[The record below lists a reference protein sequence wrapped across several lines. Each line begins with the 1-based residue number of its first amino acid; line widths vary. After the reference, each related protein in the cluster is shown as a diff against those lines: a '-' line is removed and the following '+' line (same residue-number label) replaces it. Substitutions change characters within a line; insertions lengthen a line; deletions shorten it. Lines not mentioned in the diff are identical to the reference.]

1 MPIYRVQ
8 APDGNVYKIEGP
20 ANANH
25 EDLFRTIAEQNPMAA
40 KTTQELQAEKSAP
53 TSISDLARTAGSSLV
68 GAGKSLVDVFGAG
81 SDISS
86 YLGDVA
92 QKLEQGK
99 TPERLAEIARRQEL
113 SKRAEKEGTWAQ
125 IKSGLAGVAEA
136 PIESLVSGVFSAA
149 PTIATGAAALAALPA
164 SAPAALAVGV
174 QRASQIL
181 IAAAQG
187 TGEVK
192 GDIHDAIKQAYKEK
206 NPNMAPEE
214 VERLATEAQAYT
226 LKNAPTLIGGAA
238 FGALDALTGFE
249 KSTSKALRGAFDT
262 EKKAFTKEGLQAAIA
277 QLPEKAVQAPTY
289 LGQAF
294 KTGIGEAIPE
304 GLQGGYGQLAQNVA
318 MTQAGF
324 ETPTFQGVAGAAA
337 RDALVGALTGT
348 AMSPLGRSVAHA
360 EFEADKYLRGVKAE
374 QELQTQREEFAKQQ
388 EKTKENLGVGKTLAL
403 GYEPKAE
410 EEKYTNPA
418 ATITKKE
425 LMPEEV
431 KFVDDYRKQNG
442 LPPLKSY
449 SIEDIKD
456 AMPGVDPEGEQG
468 RIDSILAAKYGYK
481 PVDDNTG
488 KPVNYTPDDVISA
501 AEDEKNI
508 ATGTKGFSDF
518 LTRVTGSSDLNTMS
532 QPQLFAAFQAVKQM
546 PESEEKQIL
555 PEGTGASRFTDK
567 QYKQAV
573 SWFGQTFEESKN
585 KPLSRETILQDIQE
599 ATGLEQKPDAEAML
613 DTAIKNGDL
622 AETET
627 KVFRTVDAEGKPSQF
642 TYATREAAEKAAKK
656 KGLNVK
662 EETVKQLIPPPAA
675 QPAKRLNLP
684 AGYQMTKETVKE
696 GEIPAGFE
704 IFPEGRGKALDVAK
718 DEEELKAKIAELTP
732 ARQKEAE
739 RHLGFIDK
747 DRATLQKAKD
757 NLLAMVARGEKGSQS
772 YEKAKTKL
780 ASQEAILNDR
790 IERNMQKVADL
801 TAPLKSR
808 PTKETK
814 QITREKI
821 TVTKGGKSLG
831 SFPDNVKAQEA
842 ILVQMTDEELAATA
856 SDDRLGAIADRAA
869 KELDRR
875 KQPAGIIVKRSPK
888 KTEEL
893 PPLAPEVQEAADE
906 IAKKL
911 VPILQRMGL
920 GDVGLKIV
928 QSIKSGGEGSYTKN
942 LIQLAIDTDKPL
954 EVMHHESLH
963 ALKDLGFFTDQ
974 QWATLERQ
982 AEKVWINKYLKN
994 VQSEITTPEG
1004 EKKTMSRYDAYVSL
1018 GYTPEEIR
1026 EEAIAD
1032 AFADFATTKP
1042 PGGMIASIMK
1052 RLNDL
1057 FKAIKN
1063 AFSRSGFESAEDI
1076 FGKAQRGELKGVKSG
1091 ETKPTEPT
1099 QRPSTGGDETERLST
1114 RRAGER
1120 RGRLPDGSPAPL
1132 EGAPAIEGATGPDPR
1147 LVDVAKAYA
1156 KKAGIPFRAQAHYS
1170 FVYPQKASRIAKAYD
1185 EMEHAPNDP
1194 RVREAYQELIDQTRA
1209 QYDALTDAGYK
1220 FTFFDSN
1227 TDPYGGNPFNAMRD
1241 LRQNKEMA
1249 VYGTYDGFGTEGIT
1263 AGAVDDNPLL
1273 QDTGL
1278 RWPDQKGEMHPVTA
1292 NDLFRAVHDAFGHG
1306 LEGAGFRARGEENAW
1321 QAHSKMYTGLARG
1334 AMTSETRGQNSWL
1347 NFGPYGDKNR
1357 NAKIEDTVFAEQKT
1371 GLMPEW
1377 TWNEGMVSDEEGVT
1391 LGKLQPQAQ
1400 VYDAVH
1406 YGKQPSLNAL
1416 NGDRYGEG
1424 LRGGE
1429 RRRLDMSDDPR
1440 IKRRAYFYIEND
1452 KGEMPTPESGL
1463 GANVYTQ
1470 RFNNILGPGPA
1481 MNEISR
1487 AARGDSNTFESEVID
1502 AGYDG
1507 YAIPSMG
1514 MMVILNHNPPVNYQ
1528 GTRPELQERLSL
1540 KIVRDNEPVNLGEKP
1555 TVNAIG
1561 KYFDKSVMDAFGRKL
1576 SYQNGED
1583 FERAFKQ
1590 ASEEIKY
1597 QLEQERSGLDWYDND
1612 IKSAFKET
1620 AKLIPELKKSEN
1632 RILFSVIAGI
1642 MSPQTTARDNWF
1654 IAAKNFQNYL
1664 ATGNIS
1670 GLNFETGGLWQGGTQ
1685 SANKKVQLEFL
1696 DAMIKDMGKKKALAW
1711 VMSDHTVSE
1720 INSFRQKYGKLKS
1733 GIEGKMTDMRPG
1745 LYAFGPKVGPFVS
1758 NLNGIHDVTVDKW
1771 MTRTFN
1777 RYFGTMIGPDGNIID
1792 APTEPQR
1799 RAIKRLV
1806 NEVAQNA
1813 NIKPYQVQSLLWF
1826 YEQKLFTKLGV
1837 PSPSYAFSDGARRF
1851 TQNARDRGGEEGV
1864 AGAVEPTAKLS
1875 LRKAP
1880 DTPAFKRWFGDS
1892 KAVDKNGDP
1901 QVMYHGTSRDF
1912 NAFRAGLIFASPNP
1926 IVANKFAANDML
1938 YSPEKP
1944 GIEPG
1949 ANVMPVYIKTSNPFD
1964 YENPEH
1970 VNELF
1975 EKIKTNFAPPSRTAA
1990 KRLLSEGQF
1999 KIIEENVDTIKE
2011 LGFDGLYVEEFGE
2024 KNLAVFEPNQVKSAT
2039 GNQGTFSAESPDV
2052 RLSLRS
2058 TRQPPDS
2065 KEFKNWFTGSY
2076 FTSNGE
2082 PLIMYHGTARDITIF
2097 KGKQAKAIFVTTK
2110 PEVAEDYANMGVD
2123 YMRAEAYKA
2132 LTRDEKVE
2140 LITTVAEQAE
2150 RDGTIDRNELKEITS
2165 NLKKRVP
2172 PIDPEKNR
2180 ILDLPYQ
2187 IEGEIIE
2194 SLNNLLPTK
2203 GNIMPVYVN
2212 AKNIFDYANKDDV
2225 NRVYN
2230 WMMNN
2235 SNALGRMEN
2244 PEQWL
2249 KKVKDLVS
2257 RGNWNRIE
2265 SEPVQEAIRALGF
2278 DGFSVLEAGTKN
2290 YAVYNPTAIKSVTG
2304 NIGTFG
2310 LGEVSTEQAARFGMT
2325 PEQARQAQAEGDI
2338 RFSLKNVGYHSGD
2351 LGYGT
2356 DTVLGRMDGGRST
2369 GHFGTGVYFVG
2380 NPISREGR
2388 PTKIADL
2395 SQYNLFKPSFPSS
2408 AHNVHNALKFVNRSV
2423 GLDLSD
2429 EDQKD
2434 EYNKN
2439 IDLAAMYLDLE
2450 LRTPFSRPEIKKVI
2464 ESSIASAKKERTPE
2478 IIHTDEYIDSASTR
2492 VMKKLGF
2499 DGVDVRGLKG
2509 LDNTEYGT
2517 VVYRETVPE
2526 YKEKL
2531 SLKKVPVGI
2540 PENVWDL
2547 HNAYQEAEGKA
2558 TGTMTS
2564 QQKTAATKA
2573 FKRLSKAAEAFTGNE
2588 QDALKLMQEMNTI
2601 SGIRK
2606 AMAEDDT
2613 SALDTYKVSS
2623 PALWRQE
2630 TGEKLSL
2637 RAATPAAT
2645 NAAIDRVTYV
2655 REEKGFVERL
2665 MDAISPK
2672 SWSDFRSKA
2681 MNRYDAMS
2689 LADKRRAQKMG
2700 GAALLADQSAEA
2712 AALMSDLAAGVTA
2725 SALGVHD
2732 RHGGAPVFRNGITT
2746 IDSSI
2751 KGPVAIF
2758 APLAKYGDPR
2768 IYQMWQ
2774 FYAGAKR
2781 ARRFYKD
2788 GKEQNY
2794 TPSDMAL
2801 ADQLG
2806 QQYPEFKQIFDEWN
2820 KFNDALVKYQV
2831 DTGVLS
2837 KERADE
2843 YRKYSDYIPFYR
2855 QLEDEYTLGPK
2866 VFQSIS
2872 GVKVG
2877 KKLKGSEAPIAD
2889 LMETIVRNVQSGIQA
2904 GMKNTAAQRAIKVFE
2919 DIGEAVPT
2927 HPTDTGPSTVYAF
2940 VNGEKKAY
2948 IVADPA
2954 LYNSMQSLNLPDL
2967 PFIGFFAGP
2976 ANLLRNLVTKDPG
2989 FMLANMVRDSMSAWV
3004 TSGVKMTPVAS
3015 AVKNFTGALRGT
3027 SPEFQALLNA
3037 GVLGGYE
3044 FSQNVEASGK
3054 QLQKELAK
3062 YGPSTTLGK
3071 IKKPFTSVWEALE
3084 KGTTASD
3091 AATRMEV
3098 YKNVLAET
3106 GNEAEATFRALEVMN
3121 FNRKGSSAVIRI
3133 LTAAVPFLNAR
3144 IQGLDVLY
3152 RASFGKMA
3160 TQDAKAI
3167 QKSFFIRGATIMALS
3182 MIYWGLTHNDDD
3194 YKKQEQ
3200 ETRDNYWLVPSLGIK
3215 IPIPFEVGV
3224 IFKVIPERIA
3234 EYAFGTDTGK
3244 DFANAMTR
3252 ALVSTFAFNPIPQT
3266 ILPLVEAK
3274 TNYSF
3279 FTGRSILG
3287 QGMENIAPEYQV
3299 GPNTS
3304 NLAKWFAS
3312 LTGGMTML
3320 PDYLRSPAMID
3331 HIIGGYTGTFGTYA
3345 ADAIDAIVSANSDV
3359 PKASKR
3365 FEQMPVLRR
3374 FLLDPEARGNVTAYY
3389 DLKNTVDEAVR
3400 TSNFLERTMSFE
3412 DLAKYNTDVVKTLAV
3427 DDLVKSMDKDMKELN
3442 NFAVQIRSSPIESDE
3457 KRDLLRAINQAQNN
3471 MTANIK
3477 LIKKSMD

>member
-249 KSTSKALRGAFDT
+249 KSTSKALRSAFDT

-294 KTGIGEAIPE
+294 KTGISEAIPE

-318 MTQAGF
+318 MSQAGF

-374 QELQTQREEFAKQQ
+374 KELQTQREEFAKQQ
-388 EKTKENLGVGKTLAL
+388 EQTKENLGVGKTLAL

-442 LPPLKSY
+442 LPPLKAY

-585 KPLSRETILQDIQE
+585 KPLSRETIVQDIQD
-599 ATGLEQKPDAEAML
+599 ATGLEQKHDAEAL
-613 DTAIKNGDL
+613 LNTAVKNGDL
-622 AETET
+622 AETEE
-627 KVFRTVDAEGKPSQF
+627 KVFRTYDDNGKLVSTYRDKAKADA
-642 TYATREAAEKAAKK
+642 AAKK
-656 KGLNVK
+656 QGLNVK
-662 EETVKQLIPPPAA
+662 EERLKQLTPPPAA

-684 AGYQMTKETVKE
+684 AGYEMTKETVKE

-704 IFPEGRGKALDVAK
+704 IYPDGRGKALVTVPT
-718 DEEELKAKIAELTP
+718 EAELQAKVESLTG
-732 ARQKEAE
+732 ARKKEA
-739 RHLGFIDK
+739 DK
-747 DRATLQKAKD
+747 TLANMNRDIATLKKARES
-757 NLLAMVARGEKGSQS
+757 LESMEARGEVGSQA
-772 YEKAKTKL
+772 YELAKSRL
-780 ASQEAILNDR
+780 AKQERVLGKR
-790 IERNMQKVADL
+790 IERHKERIEGYQ
-801 TAPLKSR
+801 APLKTR
-808 PTKETK
+808 PTEAKK
-814 QITREKI
+814 QVTREKI

-888 KTEEL
+888 AKEEL
-893 PPLAPEVQEAADE
+893 PPLAPEFQEAADE

-920 GDVGLKIV
+920 GDVGFKIV

-942 LIQLAIDTDKPL
+942 LIQLAIDAQNPL

-1004 EKKTMSRYDAYVSL
+1004 EKKTMSRYDAYVLL

-1063 AFSRSGFESAEDI
+1063 AFNRSGFESAEDI
-1076 FGKAQRGELKGVKSG
+1076 FGKAQRGELKGAKSG

-1147 LVDVAKAYA
+1147 LVEVAKAYA

-1227 TDPYGGNPFNAMRD
+1227 TDPYAGNPFNAMRD

-1357 NAKIEDTVFAEQKT
+1357 NAKIEDTVFAQQKT

-1429 RRRLDMSDDPR
+1429 RRRLEMSDDPR
-1440 IKRRAYFYIEND
+1440 IKKRAYFYIEND
-1452 KGEMPTPESGL
+1452 KGEMPEPESGL

-1481 MNEISR
+1481 MSEISR

-1528 GTRPELQERLSL
+1528 GTRPELQEKLSL

-1576 SYQNGED
+1576 SYRNGED

-1590 ASEEIKY
+1590 ATEEVKY

-1612 IKSAFKET
+1612 VKSAFKET
-1620 AKLIPELKKSEN
+1620 AKLIPELRKSEN

-1642 MSPQTTARDNWF
+1642 MSPQTNARDNWF

-1664 ATGNIS
+1664 ATGDIS

-1696 DAMIKDMGKKKALAW
+1696 DAMIKNMGKKKALAW
-1711 VMSDHTVSE
+1711 IMSDHPVSE

-1733 GIEGKMTDMRPG
+1733 GIAGKMTDMMPG

-1837 PSPSYAFSDGARRF
+1837 PSPSYEFSDGARKF
-1851 TQNARDRGGEEGV
+1851 TQDARDRGGEEGV
-1864 AGAVEPTAKLS
+1864 AGAVEPTGK
-1875 LRKAP
+1875 
-1880 DTPAFKRWFGDS
+1880 
-1892 KAVDKNGDP
+1892 
-1901 QVMYHGTSRDF
+1901 
-1912 NAFRAGLIFASPNP
+1912 
-1926 IVANKFAANDML
+1926 
-1938 YSPEKP
+1938 
-1944 GIEPG
+1944 
-1949 ANVMPVYIKTSNPFD
+1949 
-1964 YENPEH
+1964 
-1970 VNELF
+1970 
-1975 EKIKTNFAPPSRTAA
+1975 
-1990 KRLLSEGQF
+1990 
-1999 KIIEENVDTIKE
+1999 
-2011 LGFDGLYVEEFGE
+2011 
-2024 KNLAVFEPNQVKSAT
+2024 
-2039 GNQGTFSAESPDV
+2039 
-2052 RLSLRS
+2052 LSLRS
-2058 TRQPPDS
+2058 TRQPPES

-2225 NRVYN
+2225 NRVYE

-2235 SNALGRMEN
+2235 SSALGRMEN

-2356 DTVLGRMDGGRST
+2356 DTVLGRMAGGRST

-2408 AHNVHNALKFVNRSV
+2408 AHNVHDALKFVNRSV
-2423 GLDLSD
+2423 GLDLND

-2439 IDLAAMYLDLE
+2439 IDLAAMYLDLS
-2450 LRTPFSRPEIKKVI
+2450 LHTSFTRPEIKKII
-2464 ESSIASAKKERTPE
+2464 ESSIASATKELTPE

-2509 LDNTEYGT
+2509 FDNTEYGT

-2531 SLKKVPVGI
+2531 SLKKVPIGI

-2573 FKRLSKAAEAFTGNE
+2573 FKRLSKAAEVFTGNE

-2601 SGIRK
+2601 SGIRQ
-2606 AMAEDDT
+2606 AMAEGDT
-2613 SALDTYKVSS
+2613 SALDAYKVSS

-2637 RAATPAAT
+2637 RASTSPAI
-2645 NAAIDRVTYV
+2645 NAAVGRTTTA
-2655 REEKGFVERL
+2655 REEKGFIERM

-2672 SWSDFRSKA
+2672 SWSDFRAKS

-2689 LADKRRAQKMG
+2689 VADKLRAKKMG

-2758 APLAKYGDPR
+2758 APLAKYGDPYV
-2768 IYQMWQ
+2768 YQLWQ

-2794 TPSDMAL
+2794 TPADMAL
-2801 ADQLG
+2801 ADQLTN
-2806 QQYPEFKQIFDEWN
+2806 QYPEFKQIFDEWN

-2837 KERADE
+2837 KEMADE

-2855 QLEDEYTLGPK
+2855 QLEDEPTLGPR

-2872 GVKVG
+2872 GVKG
-2877 KKLKGSEAPIAD
+2877 PKKLKGSEAPIAD

-2904 GMKNTAAQRAIKVFE
+2904 GMKNHAARQAIKVFS
-2919 DIGEAVPT
+2919 DIGEAKPT
-2927 HPTDTGPSTVYAF
+2927 FPSASGPSVVY
-2940 VNGEKKAY
+2940 VMENGKKAAY
-2948 IVADPA
+2948 EVADHG

-2967 PFIGFFAGP
+2967 PFMGFFAGP

-3027 SPEFQALLNA
+3027 SPEYQALLNA

-3044 FSQNVEASGK
+3044 FSQNVEQSGK
-3054 QLQKELAK
+3054 QMYKELAK
-3062 YGPSTTLGK
+3062 QGPSTALGK

-3106 GNEAEATFRALEVMN
+3106 GNEAEAIFRALEVMN

-3182 MIYWGLTHNDDD
+3182 MMYWALTHDDDD

-3234 EYAFGTDTGK
+3234 EYSFGTDTGK

-3287 QGMENIAPEYQV
+3287 QGMENVAPEYQV

-3312 LTGGMTML
+3312 ITGGMTML

-3345 ADAIDAIVSANSDV
+3345 ADAIDAIVSSNSDV

-3389 DLKNTVDEAVR
+3389 DLKNATDEAVR
-3400 TSNFLERTMSFE
+3400 TSNFLERTMNFE
-3412 DLAKYNTDVVKTLAV
+3412 DFAKYNTDVVKTLATA
-3427 DDLVKSMDKDMKELN
+3427 DLVKSMDKDMKELN
-3442 NFAVQIRSSPIESDE
+3442 NFAVQVRSSPMDSDQ

>member
-1 MPIYRVQ
+1 MELNQVLGALRNADAAGDVEAAKRLSLIARSLTGQV
-8 APDGNVYKIEGP
+8 GP
-20 ANANH
+20 EAIMST
-25 EDLFRTIAEQNPMAA
+25 EDLQNA
-40 KTTQELQAEKSAP
+40 KSAP
-53 TSISDLARTAGSSLV
+53 TSISDIARSFGSGVV

-81 SDISS
+81 SGASE
-86 YLGDVA
+86 YLGEVA
-92 QKLEQGK
+92 QGLQQGL
-99 TPERLAEIARRQEL
+99 TPERKAEMARRAEL
-113 SKRAEKEGTWAQ
+113 SKRAEKEGTFAE
-125 IKSGLAGVAEA
+125 IKSGLAGILEA
-136 PIESLVSGVFSAA
+136 PLQSIAQGVGSSL
-149 PTIATGAAALAALPA
+149 PTIAAGLVALPA

-181 IAAAQG
+181 ISAAQG

-192 GDIHDAIKQAYKEK
+192 GDVFESIKQAYKDK
-206 NPNMAPEE
+206 GMDDAQASK
-214 VERLATEAQAYT
+214 LATEAQAYT
-226 LKNAPTLIGGAA
+226 LKNAPLLIGGAA
-238 FGALDALTGFE
+238 FGALDAATGFE
-249 KSTSKALRGAFDT
+249 KSASRALRGALT
-262 EKKAFTKEGLQAAIA
+262 PEKTFTKEGLDAAIA
-277 QLPEKAVQAPTY
+277 NLPKKAVEAPTY
-289 LGQAF
+289 LGQAV
-294 KTGIGEAIPE
+294 KTGIGESIPE

-318 MTQAGF
+318 MSQAGF

-348 AMSPLGRSVAHA
+348 AMSPLSHSVANA
-360 EFEADKYLRGVKAE
+360 EFQADKYLRGVQAQQQFDKE
-374 QELQTQREEFAKQQ
+374 REEFAKTQ
-388 EKTKENLGVGKTLAL
+388 EQTKENLGVNKSLML
-403 GYEPKAE
+403 GYEPPAE

-418 ATITKKE
+418 ATIKKNE
-425 LMPEEV
+425 LMADEV
-431 KFVDDYRKQNG
+431 KFVDTYRKQNG

-456 AMPGVDPEGEQG
+456 AMPNVDPAGEQG

-488 KPVNYTPDDVISA
+488 KPVNYTADDVISA
-501 AEDEKNI
+501 AEDEKNV
-508 ATGTKGFSDF
+508 ATGTKGFNDF
-518 LTRVTGSSDLNTMS
+518 LTRTTGSSDLNTMT
-532 QPQLFAAFQAVKQM
+532 QPQLFAAYSAIKQM
-546 PESEEKQIL
+546 PESKEKVIL

-567 QYKQAV
+567 QYNKAV
-573 SWFGQTFEESKN
+573 SWFGQTFEQFDN
-585 KPLSRETILQDIQE
+585 KPLSRETIISDIQE
-599 ATGLEQKPDAEAML
+599 ATGLEQKHDAEALL
-613 DTAIKNGDL
+613 DTAVKNGDL
-622 AETET
+622 AETEEQ
-627 KVFRTVDAEGKPSQF
+627 VFRTYDDNGKLVSTYRDKAKADA
-642 TYATREAAEKAAKK
+642 AAKK
-656 KGLNVK
+656 QGLNVK
-662 EETVKQLIPPPAA
+662 EERLKQLTPPPAA
-675 QPAKRLNLP
+675 EPSKRANLP
-684 AGYQMTKETVKE
+684 AGYEMTKETVKE

-704 IFPEGRGKALDVAK
+704 IFPEGRGKALVTVPT
-718 DEEELKAKIAELTP
+718 EAELQAKVESLTG
-732 ARQKEAE
+732 ARKKEA
-739 RHLGFIDK
+739 DK
-747 DRATLQKAKD
+747 TLANMNRDIGTLKKARES
-757 NLLAMVARGEKGSQS
+757 LESMEARGEVGSQA
-772 YEKAKTKL
+772 YELAKTRL
-780 ASQEAILNDR
+780 AKQERVLGKR
-790 IERNMQKVADL
+790 IERHKGRIEGYQ
-801 TAPLKSR
+801 APLKTR
-808 PTKETK
+808 PTEAKK

-842 ILVQMTDEELAATA
+842 ILVQMTDEELAAAA

-888 KTEEL
+888 AKEEL

-942 LIQLAIDTDKPL
+942 LIQLAIDADKPL

-1004 EKKTMSRYDAYVSL
+1004 EKKTMSRYDAYISL

-1063 AFSRSGFESAEDI
+1063 AFNRSGFESAEDI
-1076 FGKAQRGELKGVKSG
+1076 FGKAQRGELKGVKIG

-1099 QRPSTGGDETERLST
+1099 QRPSAGGDERERFSVG
-1114 RRAGER
+1114 RAGER

-1278 RWPDQKGEMHPVTA
+1278 RWPDQNGEMHPVTA

-1357 NAKIEDTVFAEQKT
+1357 NAKIEDTVFAQQKT

-1377 TWNEGMVSDEEGVT
+1377 TWNEGMVSDEEGLT

-1406 YGKQPSLNAL
+1406 YGKQSSLNAL

-1440 IKRRAYFYIEND
+1440 IKKRAYFYIEND

-1528 GTRPELQERLSL
+1528 GTRPELQEKLSL
-1540 KIVRDNEPVNLGEKP
+1540 KIVKDNEPVNLGEKP

-1590 ASEEIKY
+1590 ATEEVKY

-1642 MSPQTTARDNWF
+1642 MSPQTNARDNWF

-1696 DAMIKDMGKKKALAW
+1696 DAMIKDMGKKKALVW
-1711 VMSDHTVSE
+1711 VMSDHPVSE

-1733 GIEGKMTDMRPG
+1733 GIDGKMTDMRPG

-1892 KAVDKNGDP
+1892 KVVDANGEP
-1901 QVMYHGTSRDF
+1901 LVVYHATRNFEGNEFKPSPKVNRVGNPDGYYFTYDIEDANRY
-1912 NAFRAGLIFASPNP
+1912 AG
-1926 IVANKFAANDML
+1926 
-1938 YSPEKP
+1938 ET
-1944 GIEPG
+1944 EG
-1949 ANVMPVYIKTSNPFD
+1949 AQIIPAYLSIQNPFNYVGKFSPSKRMID
-1964 YENPEH
+1964 QYE
-1970 VNELF
+1970 
-1975 EKIKTNFAPPSRTAA
+1975 
-1990 KRLLSEGQF
+1990 
-1999 KIIEENVDTIKE
+1999 KE
-2011 LGFDGLYVEEFGE
+2011 LRQDNPNLKDDWINAKLDIFKDGYWPNISFPTDAMTRVIKAGGYDGMKDGRDWVAFDS
-2024 KNLAVFEPNQVKSAT
+2024 NQIKSAT
-2039 GNQGTFSAESPDV
+2039 GNIGTYSESPDI

-2058 TRQPPDS
+2058 TRQPPES

-2076 FTSNGE
+2076 FTSKGE
-2082 PLIMYHGTARDITIF
+2082 PLVMYHGTARDITIF
-2097 KGKQAKAIFVTTK
+2097 KGKQAKAIFVTTQ
-2110 PEVAEDYANMGVD
+2110 PEVAETYADMGVD
-2123 YMRAEAYKA
+2123 YMRTEAYKA

-2140 LITTVAEQAE
+2140 LITTVAEQAML
-2150 RDGTIDRNELKEITS
+2150 DGTINARELKEITS

-2212 AKNIFDYANKDDV
+2212 AKNVFDYANKDDV
-2225 NRVYN
+2225 NRVYE

-2235 SNALGRMEN
+2235 SSALGRMEN
-2244 PEQWL
+2244 PEKWL
-2249 KKVKDLVS
+2249 SSVKSLIS
-2257 RGNWNRIE
+2257 RGNWPRIE
-2265 SEPVQEAIRALGF
+2265 SPEVQEAIRALGF

-2338 RFSLKNVGYHSGD
+2338 RFSLK
-2351 LGYGT
+2351 
-2356 DTVLGRMDGGRST
+2356 
-2369 GHFGTGVYFVG
+2369 
-2380 NPISREGR
+2380 
-2388 PTKIADL
+2388 
-2395 SQYNLFKPSFPSS
+2395 
-2408 AHNVHNALKFVNRSV
+2408 
-2423 GLDLSD
+2423 
-2429 EDQKD
+2429 
-2434 EYNKN
+2434 
-2439 IDLAAMYLDLE
+2439 
-2450 LRTPFSRPEIKKVI
+2450 
-2464 ESSIASAKKERTPE
+2464 
-2478 IIHTDEYIDSASTR
+2478 
-2492 VMKKLGF
+2492 
-2499 DGVDVRGLKG
+2499 
-2509 LDNTEYGT
+2509 
-2517 VVYRETVPE
+2517 
-2526 YKEKL
+2526 
-2531 SLKKVPVGI
+2531 KVPVGI

-2573 FKRLSKAAEAFTGNE
+2573 FKRLSKAAEAFTGNQ

-2601 SGIRK
+2601 SGIRQ

-2637 RAATPAAT
+2637 RASTPAAI
-2645 NAAIDRVTYV
+2645 NDAIDRTTSV
-2655 REEKGFVERL
+2655 REQKGFVER
-2665 MDAISPK
+2665 MMQAISPQA
-2672 SWSDFRSKA
+2672 WSDFRAKS

-2689 LADKRRAQKMG
+2689 VADKKRAQKMG
-2700 GAALLADQSAEA
+2700 GTALLADQSAES
-2712 AALMSDLAAGVTA
+2712 AALMSDLSAGVTA
-2725 SALGVHD
+2725 SVLGVHD
-2732 RHGGAPVFRNGITT
+2732 RNGGAPVFRNGITT
-2746 IDSSI
+2746 VDGNI

-2758 APLAKYGDPR
+2758 APLARYGDPR
-2768 IYQMWQ
+2768 VYQMWQ

-2781 ARRFYKD
+2781 ARRYFKD
-2788 GKEQNY
+2788 GKEKNY
-2794 TPSDMAL
+2794 TPTDMAY

-2820 KFNDALVKYQV
+2820 KFNNALVQYQV

-2843 YRKYSDYIPFYR
+2843 YRKYSDYLPFYR
-2855 QLEDEYTLGPK
+2855 QLEDEATLGPK

-2872 GVKVG
+2872 GVKG
-2877 KKLKGSEAPIAD
+2877 PKKLKGSEAPIAD

-2927 HPTDTGPSTVYAF
+2927 HPTDTGPATVYAL

-2948 IVADPA
+2948 IVADHA
-2954 LYNSMQSLNLPDL
+2954 LYNSMQSLNLPEL
-2967 PFIGFFAGP
+2967 PFLGFFAGP

-3004 TSGVKMTPVAS
+3004 TSGVSMTPVAS
-3015 AVKNFTGALRGT
+3015 TVKNFTGALRGT
-3027 SPEFQALLNA
+3027 APEYKALLNA
-3037 GVLGGYE
+3037 GILGGYE

-3054 QLQKELAK
+3054 QLSKELAK
-3062 YGPSTTLGK
+3062 YGPSTTFGK
-3071 IKKPFTSVWEALE
+3071 ITKPFTSLWGALE

-3106 GNEAEATFRALEVMN
+3106 GNEAEALYRALEVMN
-3121 FNRKGSSAVIRI
+3121 FNRKGNSAVIRI

-3152 RASFGKMA
+3152 RAAFGQMA
-3160 TQDAKAI
+3160 TKDAKAI
-3167 QKSFFIRGATIMALS
+3167 QKSFFIRGATIMAMS
-3182 MIYWGLTHNDDD
+3182 MMYWALTHDDED
-3194 YKKQEQ
+3194 YMKQEQ
-3200 ETRDNYWLVPSLGIK
+3200 ETRDNYWLIPSLGVK

-3234 EYAFGTDTGK
+3234 EYAFGNDTGK
-3244 DFANAMTR
+3244 DFADAMKRNFTN
-3252 ALVSTFAFNPIPQT
+3252 TFAFNPIPQT
-3266 ILPLVEAK
+3266 IIPLVEAK
-3274 TNYSF
+3274 ADYSF
-3279 FTGRSILG
+3279 FTGRAILSKG
-3287 QGMENIAPEYQV
+3287 LEGVAPEYQI

-3304 NLAKWFAS
+3304 RMAQFFAG
-3312 LTGGMTML
+3312 LTSGMTAL
-3320 PDYLRSPAMID
+3320 PEFLRSPVMID
-3331 HIIGGYTGTFGTYA
+3331 HIIGGYTGTFGMYA
-3345 ADAIDAIVSANSDV
+3345 VDAVDAIVSANSDV

-3389 DLKNTVDEAVR
+3389 DLKNATDEAVR
-3400 TSNFLERTMSFE
+3400 TSNFLERTMNFE
-3412 DLAKYNTDVVKTLAV
+3412 DFANYNQDTIKMLASADFVKAL
-3427 DDLVKSMDKDMKELN
+3427 DGDMKDLN
-3442 NFAVQIRSSPIESDE
+3442 EVIGVVRNSSMSSDDKREALRS
-3457 KRDLLRAINQAQNN
+3457 LNQAQNN
-3471 MTANIK
+3471 LTANIK
-3477 LIKKSMD
+3477 LIKKSLD

>member
-1 MPIYRVQ
+1 MELNQVLGALRNADAAGDVEAAKRLSLIARSLTGQV
-8 APDGNVYKIEGP
+8 GP
-20 ANANH
+20 EAIMST
-25 EDLFRTIAEQNPMAA
+25 EDLQNA
-40 KTTQELQAEKSAP
+40 KSAP
-53 TSISDLARTAGSSLV
+53 TSISDIARSFGSGVV

-81 SDISS
+81 SGASE
-86 YLGDVA
+86 YLGEVA
-92 QKLEQGK
+92 QGLQQGL
-99 TPERLAEIARRQEL
+99 TPERKAEMARRAEL
-113 SKRAEKEGTWAQ
+113 SKRAEKEGTFAE
-125 IKSGLAGVAEA
+125 IKSGLAGILEA
-136 PIESLVSGVFSAA
+136 PLQSIAQGVGSSL
-149 PTIATGAAALAALPA
+149 PTIAAGLVALPA

-181 IAAAQG
+181 ISAAQG

-192 GDIHDAIKQAYKEK
+192 GDVFESIKQAYKDK
-206 NPNMAPEE
+206 GMDDAQASK
-214 VERLATEAQAYT
+214 LATEAQAYT
-226 LKNAPTLIGGAA
+226 LKNAPLLIGGAA
-238 FGALDALTGFE
+238 FGALDAATGFE
-249 KSTSKALRGAFDT
+249 KSASRALRGALT
-262 EKKAFTKEGLQAAIA
+262 PEKTFTKEGLDAAIA
-277 QLPEKAVQAPTY
+277 NLPKKAVEAPTY
-289 LGQAF
+289 LGQAV
-294 KTGIGEAIPE
+294 KTGIGESIPE

-318 MTQAGF
+318 MSQAGF

-348 AMSPLGRSVAHA
+348 AMSPLSHSVANA
-360 EFEADKYLRGVKAE
+360 EFQADKYLRGVQAQQQFDKE
-374 QELQTQREEFAKQQ
+374 REEFAKTQ
-388 EKTKENLGVGKTLAL
+388 EQTKENLGVNKSLML
-403 GYEPKAE
+403 GYEPPAE

-418 ATITKKE
+418 ATIKKNE
-425 LMPEEV
+425 LMADEV
-431 KFVDDYRKQNG
+431 KFVDTYRKQNG

-456 AMPGVDPEGEQG
+456 AMPNVDPAGEQG

-488 KPVNYTPDDVISA
+488 KPVNYTADDVISA
-501 AEDEKNI
+501 AEDEKNV
-508 ATGTKGFSDF
+508 ATGTKGFNDF
-518 LTRVTGSSDLNTMS
+518 LTRTTGSSDLNTMT
-532 QPQLFAAFQAVKQM
+532 QPQLFAAYSAIKQM
-546 PESEEKQIL
+546 PESKEKVIL

-567 QYKQAV
+567 QYNKAV
-573 SWFGQTFEESKN
+573 SWFGQTFEQFDN
-585 KPLSRETILQDIQE
+585 KPLSRETIISDIQE
-599 ATGLEQKPDAEAML
+599 ATGLEQKHDAEALL
-613 DTAIKNGDL
+613 DTAVKNGDL
-622 AETET
+622 AETEEQ
-627 KVFRTVDAEGKPSQF
+627 VFRTYDDNGKLVSTYRDKAKADA
-642 TYATREAAEKAAKK
+642 AAKK
-656 KGLNVK
+656 QGLNVK
-662 EETVKQLIPPPAA
+662 EERLKQLTPPPAA
-675 QPAKRLNLP
+675 EPSKRANLP
-684 AGYQMTKETVKE
+684 AGYEMTKETVKE

-704 IFPEGRGKALDVAK
+704 IFPEGRGKALVTVPT
-718 DEEELKAKIAELTP
+718 EAELQAKVESLTG
-732 ARQKEAE
+732 ARKKEA
-739 RHLGFIDK
+739 DK
-747 DRATLQKAKD
+747 TLANMNRDIGTLKKARES
-757 NLLAMVARGEKGSQS
+757 LESMEARGEVGSQA
-772 YEKAKTKL
+772 YELAKTRL
-780 ASQEAILNDR
+780 AKQERVLGKR
-790 IERNMQKVADL
+790 IERHKGRIEGYQ
-801 TAPLKSR
+801 APLKTR
-808 PTKETK
+808 PTEAKK

-842 ILVQMTDEELAATA
+842 ILVQMTDEELAAAA

-888 KTEEL
+888 AKEEL

-942 LIQLAIDTDKPL
+942 LIQLAIDADKPL

-1004 EKKTMSRYDAYVSL
+1004 EKKTMSRYDAYISL

-1063 AFSRSGFESAEDI
+1063 AFNRSGFESAEDI
-1076 FGKAQRGELKGVKSG
+1076 FGKAQRGELKGVKIG

-1099 QRPSTGGDETERLST
+1099 QRPSAGGDERERFSVG
-1114 RRAGER
+1114 RAGER

-1278 RWPDQKGEMHPVTA
+1278 RWPDQNGEMHPVTA

-1357 NAKIEDTVFAEQKT
+1357 NAKIEDTVFAQQKT

-1377 TWNEGMVSDEEGVT
+1377 TWNEGMVSDEEGLT

-1406 YGKQPSLNAL
+1406 YGKQSSLNAL

-1440 IKRRAYFYIEND
+1440 IKKRAYFYIEND

-1528 GTRPELQERLSL
+1528 GTRPELQEKLSL
-1540 KIVRDNEPVNLGEKP
+1540 KIVKDNEPVNLGEKP

-1590 ASEEIKY
+1590 ATEEVKY

-1642 MSPQTTARDNWF
+1642 MSPQTNARDNWF

-1696 DAMIKDMGKKKALAW
+1696 DAMIKDMGKKKALVW
-1711 VMSDHTVSE
+1711 VMSDHPVSE

-1733 GIEGKMTDMRPG
+1733 GIDGKMTDMRPG

-1892 KAVDKNGDP
+1892 KVVDANGEP
-1901 QVMYHGTSRDF
+1901 LVVYHATRNFEGNEFKPSPKVNRVGNPDGYYFTYDIEDANRY
-1912 NAFRAGLIFASPNP
+1912 AG
-1926 IVANKFAANDML
+1926 
-1938 YSPEKP
+1938 ET
-1944 GIEPG
+1944 EG
-1949 ANVMPVYIKTSNPFD
+1949 AQIIPAYLSIQNPFNYVGKFSPSKRMID
-1964 YENPEH
+1964 QYE
-1970 VNELF
+1970 
-1975 EKIKTNFAPPSRTAA
+1975 
-1990 KRLLSEGQF
+1990 
-1999 KIIEENVDTIKE
+1999 KE
-2011 LGFDGLYVEEFGE
+2011 LRQDNPNLKDDWINAKLDIFKDGYWPNISFPTDAMTRVIKAGGYDGMKDGRDWVAFDS
-2024 KNLAVFEPNQVKSAT
+2024 NQIKSAT
-2039 GNQGTFSAESPDV
+2039 GNIGTYSESPDI

-2058 TRQPPDS
+2058 TRQPPES

-2076 FTSNGE
+2076 FTSKGE
-2082 PLIMYHGTARDITIF
+2082 PLVMYHGTARDITIF
-2097 KGKQAKAIFVTTK
+2097 KGKQAKAIFVTTQ
-2110 PEVAEDYANMGVD
+2110 PEVAETYADMGVD
-2123 YMRAEAYKA
+2123 YMRTEAYKA

-2140 LITTVAEQAE
+2140 LITTVAEQAML
-2150 RDGTIDRNELKEITS
+2150 DGTINARELKEITS

-2212 AKNIFDYANKDDV
+2212 AKNVFDYANKDDV
-2225 NRVYN
+2225 NRVYE

-2235 SNALGRMEN
+2235 SSALGRMEN
-2244 PEQWL
+2244 PEKWL
-2249 KKVKDLVS
+2249 SSVKSLIS
-2257 RGNWNRIE
+2257 RGNWPRIE
-2265 SEPVQEAIRALGF
+2265 SPEVQEAIRALGF

-2338 RFSLKNVGYHSGD
+2338 RFSLK
-2351 LGYGT
+2351 
-2356 DTVLGRMDGGRST
+2356 
-2369 GHFGTGVYFVG
+2369 
-2380 NPISREGR
+2380 
-2388 PTKIADL
+2388 
-2395 SQYNLFKPSFPSS
+2395 
-2408 AHNVHNALKFVNRSV
+2408 
-2423 GLDLSD
+2423 
-2429 EDQKD
+2429 
-2434 EYNKN
+2434 
-2439 IDLAAMYLDLE
+2439 
-2450 LRTPFSRPEIKKVI
+2450 
-2464 ESSIASAKKERTPE
+2464 
-2478 IIHTDEYIDSASTR
+2478 
-2492 VMKKLGF
+2492 
-2499 DGVDVRGLKG
+2499 
-2509 LDNTEYGT
+2509 
-2517 VVYRETVPE
+2517 
-2526 YKEKL
+2526 
-2531 SLKKVPVGI
+2531 KVPVGI

-2558 TGTMTS
+2558 LGTMTS

-2573 FKRLSKAAEAFTGNE
+2573 FKRLSKAAEAFTGNQ

-2601 SGIRK
+2601 SGIRQ

-2637 RAATPAAT
+2637 RASTPAAI
-2645 NAAIDRVTYV
+2645 NDAIDRTTSV
-2655 REEKGFVERL
+2655 REQKGFVER
-2665 MDAISPK
+2665 MMQAISPQA
-2672 SWSDFRSKA
+2672 WSDFRAKS

-2689 LADKRRAQKMG
+2689 VADKKRAQKMG
-2700 GAALLADQSAEA
+2700 GTALLADQSAES
-2712 AALMSDLAAGVTA
+2712 AALMSDLSAGVTA
-2725 SALGVHD
+2725 SVLGVHD
-2732 RHGGAPVFRNGITT
+2732 RNGGAPVFRNGITT
-2746 IDSSI
+2746 VDGNI

-2758 APLAKYGDPR
+2758 APLARYGDPR
-2768 IYQMWQ
+2768 VYQMWQ

-2781 ARRFYKD
+2781 ARRYFKD
-2788 GKEQNY
+2788 GKEKNY
-2794 TPSDMAL
+2794 TPTDMAY

-2820 KFNDALVKYQV
+2820 KFNNALVQYQV

-2843 YRKYSDYIPFYR
+2843 YRKYSDYLPFYR
-2855 QLEDEYTLGPK
+2855 QLEDEATLGPK

-2872 GVKVG
+2872 GVKG
-2877 KKLKGSEAPIAD
+2877 PKKLKGSEAPIAD

-2927 HPTDTGPSTVYAF
+2927 HPTDTGPATVYAL

-2948 IVADPA
+2948 IVADHA
-2954 LYNSMQSLNLPDL
+2954 LYNSMQSLNLPEL
-2967 PFIGFFAGP
+2967 PFLGFFAGP

-3004 TSGVKMTPVAS
+3004 TSGVSMTPVAS
-3015 AVKNFTGALRGT
+3015 TVKNFTGALRGT
-3027 SPEFQALLNA
+3027 APEYKALLNA
-3037 GVLGGYE
+3037 GILGGYE

-3054 QLQKELAK
+3054 QLSKELAK
-3062 YGPSTTLGK
+3062 YGPSTTFGK
-3071 IKKPFTSVWEALE
+3071 ITKPFTSLWGALE

-3106 GNEAEATFRALEVMN
+3106 GNEAEALYRALEVMN
-3121 FNRKGSSAVIRI
+3121 FNRKGNSAVIRI

-3152 RASFGKMA
+3152 RAAFGQMA
-3160 TQDAKAI
+3160 TKDAKAI
-3167 QKSFFIRGATIMALS
+3167 QKSFFIRGATIMAMS
-3182 MIYWGLTHNDDD
+3182 MMYWALTHDDED
-3194 YKKQEQ
+3194 YMKQEQ
-3200 ETRDNYWLVPSLGIK
+3200 ETRDNYWLIPSLGVK

-3234 EYAFGTDTGK
+3234 EYAFGNDTGK
-3244 DFANAMTR
+3244 DFADAMKRNFTN
-3252 ALVSTFAFNPIPQT
+3252 TFAFNPIPQT
-3266 ILPLVEAK
+3266 IIPLVEAK
-3274 TNYSF
+3274 ADYSF
-3279 FTGRSILG
+3279 FTGRAILSKG
-3287 QGMENIAPEYQV
+3287 LEGVAPEYQI

-3304 NLAKWFAS
+3304 RMAQFFAG
-3312 LTGGMTML
+3312 LTSGMTAL
-3320 PDYLRSPAMID
+3320 PEFLRSPVMID
-3331 HIIGGYTGTFGTYA
+3331 HIIGGYTGTFGMYA
-3345 ADAIDAIVSANSDV
+3345 VDAVDAIVSANSDV

-3389 DLKNTVDEAVR
+3389 DLKNATDEAVR
-3400 TSNFLERTMSFE
+3400 TSNFLERTMNFE
-3412 DLAKYNTDVVKTLAV
+3412 DFANYNQDTIKMLASADFVKAL
-3427 DDLVKSMDKDMKELN
+3427 DGDMKDLN
-3442 NFAVQIRSSPIESDE
+3442 EVIGVVRNSSMSSDDKREALRS
-3457 KRDLLRAINQAQNN
+3457 LNQAQNN
-3471 MTANIK
+3471 LTANIK
-3477 LIKKSMD
+3477 LIKKSLD

>member
-1 MPIYRVQ
+1 MELNQVLGALRNADAAGDVEAAKRLSLIARSLTGQV
-8 APDGNVYKIEGP
+8 GP
-20 ANANH
+20 EAIMST
-25 EDLFRTIAEQNPMAA
+25 EDLQNA
-40 KTTQELQAEKSAP
+40 KSAP
-53 TSISDLARTAGSSLV
+53 TSISDIARSFGSGVV

-81 SDISS
+81 SGASE
-86 YLGDVA
+86 YLGEVA
-92 QKLEQGK
+92 QGLQQGL
-99 TPERLAEIARRQEL
+99 TPERKAEMARRAEL
-113 SKRAEKEGTWAQ
+113 SKRAEKEGTFAE
-125 IKSGLAGVAEA
+125 IKSGLAGILEA
-136 PIESLVSGVFSAA
+136 PLQSIAQGVGSSL
-149 PTIATGAAALAALPA
+149 PTIAAGLVALPA

-181 IAAAQG
+181 ISAAQG

-192 GDIHDAIKQAYKEK
+192 GDVFESIKQAYKDK
-206 NPNMAPEE
+206 GMDDAQASK
-214 VERLATEAQAYT
+214 LATEAQAYT
-226 LKNAPTLIGGAA
+226 LKNAPLLIGGAA
-238 FGALDALTGFE
+238 FGALDAATGFE
-249 KSTSKALRGAFDT
+249 KSASRALRGALT
-262 EKKAFTKEGLQAAIA
+262 PEKTFTKEGLDAAIA
-277 QLPEKAVQAPTY
+277 NLPKKAVEAPTY
-289 LGQAF
+289 LGQAV
-294 KTGIGEAIPE
+294 KTGIGESIPE

-318 MTQAGF
+318 MSQAGF

-348 AMSPLGRSVAHA
+348 AMSPLSHSVANA
-360 EFEADKYLRGVKAE
+360 EFQADKYLRGVQAQQQFDKE
-374 QELQTQREEFAKQQ
+374 REEFAKTQ
-388 EKTKENLGVGKTLAL
+388 EQTKENLGVNKSLML
-403 GYEPKAE
+403 GYEPPAE

-418 ATITKKE
+418 ATIKKNE
-425 LMPEEV
+425 LMADEV
-431 KFVDDYRKQNG
+431 KFVDTYRKQNG

-456 AMPGVDPEGEQG
+456 AMPNVDPAGEQG

-488 KPVNYTPDDVISA
+488 KPVNYTADDVISA
-501 AEDEKNI
+501 AEDEKNV
-508 ATGTKGFSDF
+508 ATGTKGFNDF
-518 LTRVTGSSDLNTMS
+518 LTRTTGSSDLNTMT
-532 QPQLFAAFQAVKQM
+532 QPQLFAAYSAIKQM
-546 PESEEKQIL
+546 PESKEKVIL

-567 QYKQAV
+567 QYNKAV
-573 SWFGQTFEESKN
+573 SWFGQTFEQFDN
-585 KPLSRETILQDIQE
+585 KPLSRETIISDIQE
-599 ATGLEQKPDAEAML
+599 ATGLEQKHDAEALL
-613 DTAIKNGDL
+613 DTAVKNGDL
-622 AETET
+622 AETEEQ
-627 KVFRTVDAEGKPSQF
+627 VFRTYDDNGKLVSTYRDKAKADA
-642 TYATREAAEKAAKK
+642 AAKK
-656 KGLNVK
+656 QGLNVK
-662 EETVKQLIPPPAA
+662 EERLKQLTPPPAA
-675 QPAKRLNLP
+675 EPSKRANLP
-684 AGYQMTKETVKE
+684 AGYEMTKETVKE

-704 IFPEGRGKALDVAK
+704 IFPEGRGKALVTVPT
-718 DEEELKAKIAELTP
+718 EAELQAKVESLTG
-732 ARQKEAE
+732 ARKKEA
-739 RHLGFIDK
+739 DK
-747 DRATLQKAKD
+747 TLANMNRDIGTLKKARES
-757 NLLAMVARGEKGSQS
+757 LESMEARGEVGSQA
-772 YEKAKTKL
+772 YELAKTRL
-780 ASQEAILNDR
+780 AKQERVLGKR
-790 IERNMQKVADL
+790 IERHKGRIEGYQ
-801 TAPLKSR
+801 APLKTR
-808 PTKETK
+808 PTEAKK

-842 ILVQMTDEELAATA
+842 ILVQMTDEELAAAA

-888 KTEEL
+888 AKEEL

-942 LIQLAIDTDKPL
+942 LIQLAIDADKPL

-1004 EKKTMSRYDAYVSL
+1004 EKKTMSRYDAYISL

-1063 AFSRSGFESAEDI
+1063 AFNRSGFESAEDI
-1076 FGKAQRGELKGVKSG
+1076 FGKAQRGELKGVKIG

-1099 QRPSTGGDETERLST
+1099 QRPSAGGDERERFSVG
-1114 RRAGER
+1114 RAGER

-1278 RWPDQKGEMHPVTA
+1278 RWPDQNGEMHPVTA

-1357 NAKIEDTVFAEQKT
+1357 NAKIEDTVFAQQKT

-1377 TWNEGMVSDEEGVT
+1377 TWNEGMVSDEEGLT

-1406 YGKQPSLNAL
+1406 YGKQSSLNAL

-1440 IKRRAYFYIEND
+1440 IKKRAYFYIEND

-1528 GTRPELQERLSL
+1528 GTRPELQEKLSL
-1540 KIVRDNEPVNLGEKP
+1540 KIVKDNEPVNLGEKP

-1590 ASEEIKY
+1590 ATEEVKY

-1642 MSPQTTARDNWF
+1642 MSPQTNARDNWF

-1696 DAMIKDMGKKKALAW
+1696 DAMIKDMGKKKALVW
-1711 VMSDHTVSE
+1711 VMSDHPVSE

-1733 GIEGKMTDMRPG
+1733 GIDGKMTDMRPG

-1892 KAVDKNGDP
+1892 KVVDANGEP
-1901 QVMYHGTSRDF
+1901 LVVYHATRNFEGNEFKPSPKVNRVGNPDGYYFTYDIEDANRY
-1912 NAFRAGLIFASPNP
+1912 AG
-1926 IVANKFAANDML
+1926 
-1938 YSPEKP
+1938 ET
-1944 GIEPG
+1944 EG
-1949 ANVMPVYIKTSNPFD
+1949 AQIIPAYLSIQNPFNYVGKFSPSKRMID
-1964 YENPEH
+1964 QYE
-1970 VNELF
+1970 
-1975 EKIKTNFAPPSRTAA
+1975 
-1990 KRLLSEGQF
+1990 
-1999 KIIEENVDTIKE
+1999 KE
-2011 LGFDGLYVEEFGE
+2011 LRQDNPNLKDDWINAKLDIFKDGYWPNISFPTDAMTRVIKAGGYDGMKDGRDWVAFDS
-2024 KNLAVFEPNQVKSAT
+2024 NQIKSAT
-2039 GNQGTFSAESPDV
+2039 GNIGTYSESPDI

-2058 TRQPPDS
+2058 TRQPPES

-2076 FTSNGE
+2076 FTSKGE
-2082 PLIMYHGTARDITIF
+2082 PLVMYHGTARDITIF
-2097 KGKQAKAIFVTTK
+2097 KGKQAKAIFVTTQ
-2110 PEVAEDYANMGVD
+2110 PEVAETYADMGVD
-2123 YMRAEAYKA
+2123 YMRTEAYKA

-2140 LITTVAEQAE
+2140 LITTVAEQAML
-2150 RDGTIDRNELKEITS
+2150 DGTINARELKEITS

-2212 AKNIFDYANKDDV
+2212 AKNVFDYANKDDV
-2225 NRVYN
+2225 NRVYE

-2235 SNALGRMEN
+2235 SSALGRMEN
-2244 PEQWL
+2244 PEKWL
-2249 KKVKDLVS
+2249 SSVKSLIS
-2257 RGNWNRIE
+2257 RGNWPRIE
-2265 SEPVQEAIRALGF
+2265 SPEVQEAIRALGF

-2338 RFSLKNVGYHSGD
+2338 RFSLK
-2351 LGYGT
+2351 
-2356 DTVLGRMDGGRST
+2356 
-2369 GHFGTGVYFVG
+2369 
-2380 NPISREGR
+2380 
-2388 PTKIADL
+2388 
-2395 SQYNLFKPSFPSS
+2395 
-2408 AHNVHNALKFVNRSV
+2408 
-2423 GLDLSD
+2423 
-2429 EDQKD
+2429 
-2434 EYNKN
+2434 
-2439 IDLAAMYLDLE
+2439 
-2450 LRTPFSRPEIKKVI
+2450 
-2464 ESSIASAKKERTPE
+2464 
-2478 IIHTDEYIDSASTR
+2478 
-2492 VMKKLGF
+2492 
-2499 DGVDVRGLKG
+2499 
-2509 LDNTEYGT
+2509 
-2517 VVYRETVPE
+2517 
-2526 YKEKL
+2526 
-2531 SLKKVPVGI
+2531 KVPVGI
-2540 PENVWDL
+2540 PENVWD
-2547 HNAYQEAEGKA
+2547 
-2558 TGTMTS
+2558 
-2564 QQKTAATKA
+2564 
-2573 FKRLSKAAEAFTGNE
+2573 
-2588 QDALKLMQEMNTI
+2588 
-2601 SGIRK
+2601 
-2606 AMAEDDT
+2606 
-2613 SALDTYKVSS
+2613 
-2623 PALWRQE
+2623 
-2630 TGEKLSL
+2630 
-2637 RAATPAAT
+2637 
-2645 NAAIDRVTYV
+2645 
-2655 REEKGFVERL
+2655 
-2665 MDAISPK
+2665 
-2672 SWSDFRSKA
+2672 
-2681 MNRYDAMS
+2681 
-2689 LADKRRAQKMG
+2689 
-2700 GAALLADQSAEA
+2700 
-2712 AALMSDLAAGVTA
+2712 
-2725 SALGVHD
+2725 
-2732 RHGGAPVFRNGITT
+2732 
-2746 IDSSI
+2746 
-2751 KGPVAIF
+2751 
-2758 APLAKYGDPR
+2758 
-2768 IYQMWQ
+2768 
-2774 FYAGAKR
+2774 
-2781 ARRFYKD
+2781 
-2788 GKEQNY
+2788 
-2794 TPSDMAL
+2794 
-2801 ADQLG
+2801 
-2806 QQYPEFKQIFDEWN
+2806 
-2820 KFNDALVKYQV
+2820 
-2831 DTGVLS
+2831 
-2837 KERADE
+2837 
-2843 YRKYSDYIPFYR
+2843 
-2855 QLEDEYTLGPK
+2855 
-2866 VFQSIS
+2866 
-2872 GVKVG
+2872 
-2877 KKLKGSEAPIAD
+2877 
-2889 LMETIVRNVQSGIQA
+2889 
-2904 GMKNTAAQRAIKVFE
+2904 
-2919 DIGEAVPT
+2919 
-2927 HPTDTGPSTVYAF
+2927 
-2940 VNGEKKAY
+2940 
-2948 IVADPA
+2948 
-2954 LYNSMQSLNLPDL
+2954 
-2967 PFIGFFAGP
+2967 
-2976 ANLLRNLVTKDPG
+2976 
-2989 FMLANMVRDSMSAWV
+2989 
-3004 TSGVKMTPVAS
+3004 
-3015 AVKNFTGALRGT
+3015 
-3027 SPEFQALLNA
+3027 
-3037 GVLGGYE
+3037 
-3044 FSQNVEASGK
+3044 
-3054 QLQKELAK
+3054 
-3062 YGPSTTLGK
+3062 
-3071 IKKPFTSVWEALE
+3071 
-3084 KGTTASD
+3084 
-3091 AATRMEV
+3091 
-3098 YKNVLAET
+3098 
-3106 GNEAEATFRALEVMN
+3106 
-3121 FNRKGSSAVIRI
+3121 
-3133 LTAAVPFLNAR
+3133 
-3144 IQGLDVLY
+3144 
-3152 RASFGKMA
+3152 
-3160 TQDAKAI
+3160 
-3167 QKSFFIRGATIMALS
+3167 
-3182 MIYWGLTHNDDD
+3182 
-3194 YKKQEQ
+3194 
-3200 ETRDNYWLVPSLGIK
+3200 
-3215 IPIPFEVGV
+3215 
-3224 IFKVIPERIA
+3224 
-3234 EYAFGTDTGK
+3234 
-3244 DFANAMTR
+3244 
-3252 ALVSTFAFNPIPQT
+3252 
-3266 ILPLVEAK
+3266 
-3274 TNYSF
+3274 
-3279 FTGRSILG
+3279 
-3287 QGMENIAPEYQV
+3287 
-3299 GPNTS
+3299 
-3304 NLAKWFAS
+3304 
-3312 LTGGMTML
+3312 
-3320 PDYLRSPAMID
+3320 
-3331 HIIGGYTGTFGTYA
+3331 
-3345 ADAIDAIVSANSDV
+3345 
-3359 PKASKR
+3359 
-3365 FEQMPVLRR
+3365 
-3374 FLLDPEARGNVTAYY
+3374 
-3389 DLKNTVDEAVR
+3389 
-3400 TSNFLERTMSFE
+3400 
-3412 DLAKYNTDVVKTLAV
+3412 
-3427 DDLVKSMDKDMKELN
+3427 
-3442 NFAVQIRSSPIESDE
+3442 
-3457 KRDLLRAINQAQNN
+3457 
-3471 MTANIK
+3471 
-3477 LIKKSMD
+3477 